1 MSEVSPLSRPNA
13 PALTPNVKPADAK
26 VAEPAK
32 PARSDRAD
40 FSSAAQLL
48 GRLDQIPDTRDEL
61 ITRVKQEIALG
72 AYETPEKVDGA
83 IEELLKD
90 L

>member
-26 VAEPAK
+26 AAEPTR

-48 GRLDQIPDTRDEL
+48 GRLDQLPDTRDEL

-72 AYETPEKVDGA
+72 AYETPEKIDAA